1 MGISTVV
8 HNSDICFVLFNL
20 QAALYYC
27 VRFGFK
33 EIGYK
38 GLETGSRQISAHVV
52 QQNKVRVLSIR
63 YNLSF
68 YLQTFCL

>member
-1 MGISTVV
+1 MV

-63 YNLSF
+63 YYFVVPLTNFPSLK
-68 YLQTFCL
+68 